1 MFPRTEDLRQIRQS
15 MLDYQCGRNGFEN
28 ANSWSSK
35 NQLKMRWVDPGWT
48 FHEEDVDAAKRVRAQ
63 LLGGTNLRVKQGGEQ
78 LRSGS
83 ADELWT
89 CWTPIAVAWPGCAAK
104 KSVPLAAFA
113 SCWLVYKMDQVAPPQ
128 VKDHSWWN
136 WIEWFRTNGT
146 IQGDKT
152 FFIAALLAMR
162 HVNISAHR
170 KKRWTNVEIGLMF
183 ALFFAIV
190 LNLST
195 ARSPLWESVVKVPNG
210 GSVSLLFVLYPGLMQ
225 GSLVRLLRSS
235 WCVGCH
241 DCCNLSRTLPRN
253 FAEVGPSAFFSY
265 AIYLFV

>member
-241 DCCNLSRTLPRN
+241 DCCNLSGT
-253 FAEVGPSAFFSY
+253 
-265 AIYLFV
+265 